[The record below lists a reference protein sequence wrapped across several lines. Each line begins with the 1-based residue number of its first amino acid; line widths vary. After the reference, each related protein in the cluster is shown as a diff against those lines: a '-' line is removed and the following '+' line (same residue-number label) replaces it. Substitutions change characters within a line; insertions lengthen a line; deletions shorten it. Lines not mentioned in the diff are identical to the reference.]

1 LSFQILLAM
10 IIGIVVGKLMGQ
22 SASVFAPLGALFIQ
36 LIKMLVV
43 PLVFVSIVSGAASLG
58 ATQSAGRIGV
68 TTIIYVF
75 GTTFLAVLVAFAAG
89 EFFRP
94 RDSLETIRAFFP
106 EQNYSQ
112 PVEK

>member
-1 LSFQILLAM
+1 M